1 MILSTVGIYFC
12 SRFGATGTGVSSAV
26 YLITG
31 LFRELKQFSNIEV
44 EISGGITIDNVADY
58 AEHADFISLGSLTMS
73 SKPVDFSL
81 HVI

>member
-1 MILSTVGIYFC
+1 MLDNFTSKEASETIKK
-12 SRFGATGTGVSSAV
+12 
-26 YLITG
+26 
-31 LFRELKQFSNIEV
+31 LKQFSNIEV